1 MGVTKKPS
9 GVNIIGLG
17 AADLNEFKPVDQL
30 KDLYIQLTANG
41 ATNESM
47 DYLAYL
53 KSYAEHNQSIGLP
66 IMPNG
71 VNVWISNNGKTSA
84 VEADDLSLED
94 GVYTICGIKC
104 EDGEWD
110 FTNAG
115 QHSGGGGSDLPEV
128 DDADNGKVLTVIDG
142 AWAAGSG
149 GGGGGGALIVKCTGT
164 AVLETQGNN
173 AYWNIPVDTSFAD
186 IFAAM
191 RSGPVYISLPF
202 VSTTEPYYHYEN
214 DYTVMLPVLVFH
226 AAEGVYGGSVLLPQ
240 NVVPIG
246 QIAVVSITF
255 TKYDNIETLEIY
267 GNTN

>member
-17 AADLNEFKPVDQL
+17 AEDLNQFKPVDQL
-30 KDLYIQLTANG
+30 KDLYIQLTADG
-41 ATNESM
+41 ATDESM

-115 QHSGGGGSDLPEV
+115 QHSGGGG
-128 DDADNGKVLTVIDG
+128 
-142 AWAAGSG
+142 G
-149 GGGGGGALIVKCTGT
+149 GGVLVVKIYDNAEGEYLYFDKTFSEIETALSDG
-164 AVLETQGNN
+164 
-173 AYWNIPVDTSFAD
+173 IPVYVMCEVQAGNPDHNVFAGFFFSGASYYSALDKFAVGILDLSRFYED
-186 IFAAM
+186 IF
-191 RSGPVYISLPF
+191 
-202 VSTTEPYYHYEN
+202 TTS
-214 DYTVMLPVLVFH
+214 DIVFL
-226 AAEGVYGGSVLLPQ
+226 ADSAS
-240 NVVPIG
+240 
-246 QIAVVSITF
+246 
-255 TKYDNIETLEIY
+255 DTLKASY
-267 GNTN
+267 SQS

>member
-30 KDLYIQLTANG
+30 KDLYIQLTADG
-41 ATNESM
+41 ATEESM

-104 EDGEWD
+104 EDGTWD

-115 QHSGGGGSDLPEV
+115 QHSGGGGSGLPEV
-128 DDADNGKVLTVIDG
+128 DDSDNGKVLTVVDG
-142 AWAAGSG
+142 EWAAASG
-149 GGGGGGALIVKCTGT
+149 GGGGGGLLVTLAWDGDNATLDKSYNAILAALSSGIMPVIKDEYNVIYYVFVLYNNEAKYYASVHDFNESDDLLFEANSADGT
-164 AVLETQGNN
+164 LTLTA
-173 AYWNIPVDTSFAD
+173 NI
-186 IFAAM
+186 
-191 RSGPVYISLPF
+191 
-202 VSTTEPYYHYEN
+202 
-214 DYTVMLPVLVFH
+214 
-226 AAEGVYGGSVLLPQ
+226 
-240 NVVPIG
+240 
-246 QIAVVSITF
+246 
-255 TKYDNIETLEIY
+255 
-267 GNTN
+267 